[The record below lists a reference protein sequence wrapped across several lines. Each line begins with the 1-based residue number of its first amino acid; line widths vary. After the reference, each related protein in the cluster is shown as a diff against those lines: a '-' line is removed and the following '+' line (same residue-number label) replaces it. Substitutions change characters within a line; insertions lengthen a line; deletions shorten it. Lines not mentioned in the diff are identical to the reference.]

1 MSRSDYNNSSSDE
14 DDDIANYK
22 LSTQMDTMSIRSVYS
37 DYLSNPQILQ
47 LKPPY
52 QRDICWSA
60 GKMNTFINSIMNQLV
75 IPSYILYGLNSTE
88 RKEEKYE
95 YECIDGQ
102 HRLITIK
109 LFMSN
114 TMIPNSTKYIYWKD
128 ETGRK
133 VFYSMGPDVLRRSR
147 GRNMTIE
154 EKHLFN
160 SFKMQLQ
167 IISCKSGLSLQKK
180 CIIFNRLQN
189 GEKLASYDRLKNA
202 NHPITSCIQ
211 ENKLLNYI
219 NDKKIINKI
228 SVIGNKKLNQVY
240 IYLLIRTFLIIDK
253 KSLDIDFLDINITKY
268 IYKNNNIENDI
279 SEICH
284 KVKRIL
290 KFISIYEFP
299 ATLIME
305 LLYIFINIFANYG
318 KTRLNAIIDNLIQK
332 NKFTYFND
340 IRTYRNGIDMNN
352 RYEQIIQY

>member
-1 MSRSDYNNSSSDE
+1 MSGSASSD
-14 DDDIANYK
+14 DDDVIDYK
-22 LSTQMDTMSIRSVYS
+22 LSTQMDTMSIRSVHS
-37 DYLSNPQILQ
+37 DYLSNRHILQ

-75 IPSYILYGLNSTE
+75 IPSYILYELNIKE
-88 RKEEKYE
+88 RKEEKYS

-102 HRLITIK
+102 HRLTTIK
-109 LFMSN
+109 LFMNN
-114 TMIPNSTKYIYWKD
+114 TMIPNSTKYVYWKD

-133 VFYSMGPDVLRRSR
+133 VFYSMGQEVLKRSR
-147 GRNMTIE
+147 GRNMTID
-154 EKHLFN
+154 EKHIFN
-160 SFKMQLQ
+160 SFKMQMQ
-167 IISCKSGLSLQKK
+167 IISCRCGLTLQKK

-189 GEKLASYDRLKNA
+189 GEKLASYDKLKNA

-279 SEICH
+279 YDICH

-299 ATLIME
+299 ILLTLE
-305 LLYIFINIFANYG
+305 LLYIFICVFANYG
-318 KTRLNAIIDNLIQK
+318 KTRLNAIIDALIQQ
-332 NKFTYFND
+332 NKFTHFNNV
-340 IRTYRNGIDMNN
+340 RSIDLNN